1 MLSFSDGMGAMRPGW
16 LEAACVVALRLVPIG
31 IGWGNGGYGWAM
43 NATVL
48 WVIAVILAIV
58 GIVQLLQGQV
68 ILGIIVLIAAAAVG
82 PGGWSVFR
90 SRA

>member
-1 MLSFSDGMGAMRPGW
+1 
-16 LEAACVVALRLVPIG
+16 
-31 IGWGNGGYGWAM
+31 M

-48 WVIAVILAIV
+48 WVIAAILVVI

-68 ILGIIVLIAAAAVG
+68 ILAIILFVVAAAVG

-90 SRA
+90 RRS